1 MDQLCNKSE
10 KATTLVFA
18 QINWWHEINF
28 ITLLKSLKTLH
39 LQMSDLSQMYLPVLL
54 AIYVC
59 LELGWSTTL
68 KASCHSFCPFF
79 GTGDMILSVRWCH
92 SLDYIEELI
101 GLMLSPVRMMKSTCC
116 CVDVQNFR
124 FVFVLLMFK
133 MLRLQ
138 SGVWKSFTL
147 MDRHHWHNY
156 EIPSFMTP
164 RAKWEASKIFTFALQ
179 VFACS
184 LTSGLHLGPNVW
196 T

>member
-18 QINWWHEINF
+18 QTNWWHDIHF

-39 LQMSDLSQMYLPVLL
+39 PQMSHLSLMYLPVLL
-54 AIYVC
+54 AVYVC

-68 KASCHSFCPFF
+68 KASCRPFF
-79 GTGDMILSVRWCH
+79 WHWWYDFVSKMMPFIRLHWRTNWLNVVTTQD
-92 SLDYIEELI
+92 DEEH
-101 GLMLSPVRMMKSTCC
+101 TCC
-116 CVDVQNFR
+116 CVTAQNLC

-138 SGVWKSFTL
+138 SGVWKSFML
-147 MDRHHWHNY
+147 MDRHHWHNCG
-156 EIPSFMTP
+156 IPSFMTP

-184 LTSGLHLGPNVW
+184 PTSGLHLGPNVW